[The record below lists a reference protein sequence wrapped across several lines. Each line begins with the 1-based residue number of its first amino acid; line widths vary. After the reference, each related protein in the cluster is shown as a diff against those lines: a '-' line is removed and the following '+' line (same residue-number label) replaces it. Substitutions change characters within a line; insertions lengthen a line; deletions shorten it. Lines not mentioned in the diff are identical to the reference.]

1 MNKCK
6 NWRVFLTLSFLAA
19 SALTCLGQDT
29 LHLSLS
35 DSLIFSKDLPNWDR
49 TVGFTLSAQSK
60 KACTVQFT
68 LAWNH
73 EEAELLGVQILDTAQ
88 VKSSHFGMAEV
99 SKGILRVITRVV
111 PDAPATPVGKPL
123 FRLRLKGYRTYTFPD
138 GLKVEYLING
148 PFDPALNQIYS
159 QFRPL
164 MPLLQFKNEPL
175 APLAIDSSLKKLVL
189 SHNQAAILR
198 LDQAVWP
205 GDVDNSGKVNQ
216 FDVLALATQIKSV
229 GIPKRPYANLDWYPQ
244 AFVHPLNRN
253 GIDLVR
259 ADTDGNGTIELQD
272 TLAIDLNW
280 QKSIPGF
287 QENGISPIE
296 STGTPLLIS
305 KDTLKSA
312 QSVEIPIELGTSF
325 QPAQNTYGIAFTLR
339 YRPDPLGRSKIKVE
353 KSLSWLLPEGN
364 QVLFFQRDNPRE
376 GRLDVVLSRLDKNNR
391 NGYGQI
397 ARIKVTL
404 EDVIFIEDY
413 LKQLNLTLENI
424 RLVDNLNQVLPIAP
438 EAGEIKLVSIV
449 ENKELLK
456 APLVKLLPQP
466 ASDLLIIEANFPEI
480 LEAEVYSTLGT
491 LVWRGQI
498 NRTTKVDVRQWPNG
512 AYYLQ
517 TTRDGT
523 RHSFPILIQH

>member
-1 MNKCK
+1 MDKCK
-6 NWRVFLTLSFLAA
+6 NWRILLTLGYLVA
-19 SALTCLGQDT
+19 STLTCLGQDT

-60 KACTVQFT
+60 KSCTVQFT
-68 LAWNH
+68 LAWNY
-73 EEAELLGVQILDTAQ
+73 EEAGFLGIQILDTNE
-88 VKSSHFGMAEV
+88 VKSSHFGMAEI

-111 PDAPATPVGKPL
+111 PNDRDASLAKPL
-123 FRLRLKGYRTYTFPD
+123 FRLRLRGYRTYTFPD
-138 GLKVEYLING
+138 GLKVEYLMNG
-148 PFDPALNQIYS
+148 SFDPALNQAS
-159 QFRPL
+159 TQFRPSMAL
-164 MPLLQFKNEPL
+164 VRFKNEPL
-175 APLAIDSSLKKLVL
+175 APLAIDSTLKKLVL

-216 FDVLALATQIKSV
+216 FDVLALATQVVSA

-244 AFVHPLNRN
+244 AFAHPLKRN

-259 ADTDGNGTIELQD
+259 ADTDGNGTIELRD
-272 TLAIDLNW
+272 TLAIHLNW
-280 QKSIPGF
+280 QKSIPGY
-287 QENGISPIE
+287 QGNGISPLE

-312 QSVEIPIELGTSF
+312 QSVEIPIELGTSL

-339 YRPDPLGRSKIKVE
+339 YRPDPLGRSKIKVV
-353 KSLSWLLPEGN
+353 KSPSWLLQEGN

-376 GRLDVVLSRLDKNNR
+376 GRLDVVLSRLDKINR
-391 NGYGQI
+391 NGFGQI

-413 LKQLNLTLENI
+413 LKQLNLTLEQV
-424 RLVDNLNQVLPIAP
+424 RLVDNLNQVFPVAP
-438 EAGEIKLVSIV
+438 EAGETKLVSSAKDREIQ
-449 ENKELLK
+449 
-456 APLVKLLPQP
+456 AGSLVKVLPQP
-466 ASDLLIIEANFPEI
+466 ATDFLVIEANSPKVLTAEI
-480 LEAEVYSTLGT
+480 YNALGV

-498 NRTTKVDVRQWPNG
+498 NAMAKVDVQQWPSG

-517 TTRDGT
+517 INAEGAGFN
-523 RHSFPILIQH
+523 HPILIQH